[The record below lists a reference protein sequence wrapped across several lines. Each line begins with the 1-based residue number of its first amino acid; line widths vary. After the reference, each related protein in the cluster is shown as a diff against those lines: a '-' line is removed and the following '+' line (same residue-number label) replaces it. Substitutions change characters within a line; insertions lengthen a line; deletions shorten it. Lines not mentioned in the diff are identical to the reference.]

1 MICRYPLHFELISH
15 LFQLPDSR
23 RSGETRTNGNG
34 HNFGQVGHG
43 SDGHMPHGHTYGQ
56 VGHGSDGHM
65 SHGHHVS
72 SPPLV
77 RIDTGSVS
85 SGETLNVHKRGIDEE
100 QV

>member
-1 MICRYPLHFELISH
+1 M
-15 LFQLPDSR
+15 
-23 RSGETRTNGNG
+23 
-34 HNFGQVGHG
+34 GHG

-56 VGHGSDGHM
+56 VGHGSDGPM

-100 QV
+100 QVKSTHLYCKFLEEKKIVPKINYFLLLL

>member
-1 MICRYPLHFELISH
+1 
-15 LFQLPDSR
+15 
-23 RSGETRTNGNG
+23 
-34 HNFGQVGHG
+34 
-43 SDGHMPHGHTYGQ
+43 MPHGHTYGQ